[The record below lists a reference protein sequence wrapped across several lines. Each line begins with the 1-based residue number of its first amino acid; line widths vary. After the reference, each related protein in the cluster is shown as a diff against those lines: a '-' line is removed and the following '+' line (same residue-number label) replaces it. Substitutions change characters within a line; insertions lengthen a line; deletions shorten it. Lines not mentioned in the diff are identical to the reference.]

1 VDIISK
7 KDFKSATKLDK
18 VLMPGLANLLM
29 EVMKINDVN
38 KLYSKF
44 QKLEGMDFVD
54 GILDGLGIKIEID
67 EKDLKNIPAEGAF
80 IAIANHPYGGV
91 EGLILLKILCM
102 QRPDVK
108 IMANFILKKIPN
120 LAEYFVAVNPFENV
134 KNTSSISGLK
144 STLAFL
150 KQGTPIG
157 IFPAGEVSAYNTH
170 SQK

>member
-1 VDIISK
+1 
-7 KDFKSATKLDK
+7 
-18 VLMPGLANLLM
+18 MPGLANLLM

-108 IMANFILKKIPN
+108 IMAHFILKKIPN
-120 LAEYFVAVNPFENV
+120 LAE
-134 KNTSSISGLK
+134 
-144 STLAFL
+144 
-150 KQGTPIG
+150 
-157 IFPAGEVSAYNTH
+157 
-170 SQK
+170 